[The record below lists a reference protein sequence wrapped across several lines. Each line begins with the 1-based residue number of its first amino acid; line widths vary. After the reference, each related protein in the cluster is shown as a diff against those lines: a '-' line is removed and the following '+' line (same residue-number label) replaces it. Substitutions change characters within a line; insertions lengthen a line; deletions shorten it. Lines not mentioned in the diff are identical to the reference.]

1 MSDDNKVR
9 NTADVVKGVLEAV
22 PVYQD
27 AIQPGAKEIGTA
39 LQTVGQA
46 INAALLPLKGLVWS
60 FKRIER
66 YLQKTMAEKLGD
78 VPPER
83 IVTPNP
89 AVAGPTVEALRFA
102 AHEPSLRELYAN
114 LLATSMDMQTAKE
127 AHPAFVEVIRQLNAD
142 EARLIQYIASF
153 ESDRFFMVRAT
164 MFLGFEGDEKGDGEE
179 PSLELDPSNTMAVA
193 AECSYPELIES
204 YLDNIK
210 RLGLVHIE
218 EEIVDT
224 GPDTSLFGFE
234 TQKDVWDAIIRYKEE
249 IRGKDKL
256 NYVAING
263 TMDEV
268 RFTAFGKQFCGA
280 CVYAIDAT
288 THNRK

>member
-1 MSDDNKVR
+1 MADENKVR
-9 NTADVVKGVLEAV
+9 DAADAVKGVLEAV

-27 AIQPGAKEIGTA
+27 MAQPAAKEIGAA
-39 LQTVGQA
+39 LQTVA
-46 INAALLPLKGLVWS
+46 KSIRIALAPISVLVWGYD
-60 FKRIER
+60 KIAD
-66 YLQKTMAEKLGD
+66 YLDKTLTEKLKK
-78 VPPER
+78 VPPEH
-83 IVTPNP
+83 IAAPSP

-114 LLATSMDMQTAKE
+114 LLATSMDTMTAKE

-153 ESDRFFMVRAT
+153 ESDSFFMVRAT
-164 MFLGFEGDEKGDGEE
+164 MFLGFEGDEKEDGEE
-179 PSLELDPSNTMAVA
+179 PSLELDPANTMAVA

-280 CVYAIDAT
+280 CVYATDAT